1 MTTDPETLYLQLRR
15 LVATMP
21 ELASGPVT
29 ADMHQW
35 LGRAV
40 ALVEVTRDA
49 MDVVQLKAAADA
61 LGTGSRE
68 YNKHSAQKIT
78 SLVHRALARA
88 ELSAPASA
96 QGAFIAAGDTLN
108 AFAAVAK
115 VLERATKDILMVDA
129 YADQT
134 IITGFAVTA
143 PDGVTLRILGADRE
157 ARKAT
162 LRPAVANWV
171 QQFGASRPI
180 EVRVAPQADLHDRLI
195 LIDGTEAWSA
205 GQSFN
210 GMAQKSHTSIERSDP
225 ELAAMKIQA
234 YEAIWTGAQPL

>member
-1 MTTDPETLYLQLRR
+1 MTTAPETLYLQMRS

-21 ELASGPVT
+21 ELGGQAPIT
-29 ADMHQW
+29 PEINQW

-40 ALVEVTRDA
+40 TLVELSGAGGADIA
-49 MDVVQLKAAADA
+49 MLKV
-61 LGTGSRE
+61 
-68 YNKHSAQKIT
+68 SAQ
-78 SLVHRALARA
+78 SLNSTLRPQNAQAIATIVYGALARS
-88 ELSAPASA
+88 ELRAPASA

-115 VLERATKDILMVDA
+115 VLARAKSDILMVDA
-129 YADQT
+129 YADHT
-134 IITGFAVTA
+134 ILTGFAVTA
-143 PDGVTLRILGADRE
+143 PDGITLRILGADRE

-171 QQFGASRPI
+171 QQFGPSRPI

-210 GMAQKSHTSIERSDP
+210 GIAQKSHTSIERSDA

-234 YEAIWTGAQPL
+234 YEAIWKTAQLL